1 MRFRDRTSAGE
12 LLGRRL
18 VEMQIPGPHLVLA
31 LPRGGVP
38 VGAAVARAL
47 GASLDVL
54 VVRKLG
60 FPGQPELAAGAIAS
74 GGITVLNRDLLDER
88 GLASPH
94 MRQVMEE
101 ETRELARR
109 ERAYRGDRPFPILEG
124 RTVIL
129 VDDGLA
135 TGATMRAAVDA
146 VRTRSPGRV
155 VVAVPV
161 APWETLRRLEA
172 SADQVVALLA
182 PDHFVAIGEWYDRF
196 DQVGDDEVRRVLSG
210 AA

>member
-1 MRFRDRTSAGE
+1 MRFRDRTTAGQ

-18 VEMQIPGPHLVLA
+18 VEAELPPPHLVLA

-38 VGAAVARAL
+38 VGAEVARAL
-47 GASLDVL
+47 GAPLDVL

-74 GGITVLNRDLLDER
+74 GGITVLNRDLLDDS
-88 GLASPH
+88 GLAS
-94 MRQVMEE
+94 RRLQEVMEAE
-101 ETRELARR
+101 GRELARR
-109 ERAYRGDRPFPILEG
+109 ERLYRGDRPFPALEG
-124 RTVIL
+124 QTVIL

-146 VRTRSPGRV
+146 VRTRSPGLL

-172 SADQVVALLA
+172 TADRVVALLA
-182 PDHFVAIGEWYDRF
+182 PDDFMAIGQWYDRF
-196 DQVGDDEVRRVLSG
+196 DQVSDDEVHRYLSG